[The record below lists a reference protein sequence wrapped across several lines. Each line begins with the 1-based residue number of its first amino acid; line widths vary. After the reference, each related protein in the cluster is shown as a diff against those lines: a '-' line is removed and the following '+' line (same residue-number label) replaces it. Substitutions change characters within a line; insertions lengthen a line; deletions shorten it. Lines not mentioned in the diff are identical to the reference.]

1 MRHIVKDA
9 PQLVAKARPIHRVR
23 RRRSRPANPLV
34 DPLACIKRP
43 LRSLNGPA
51 PGYPILEF
59 EPIDV
64 REIRAQF
71 HATQQMFAQMLGINL
86 QTLRNWEQ
94 GRRSPQGPAR
104 ALLRLAASSP
114 EEVARVL
121 LRGRRRWWD

>member
-1 MRHIVKDA
+1 M
-9 PQLVAKARPIHRVR
+9 
-23 RRRSRPANPLV
+23 NPLE
-34 DPLACIKRP
+34 DPLLGIKRP

-64 REIRAQF
+64 RDIRAQF
-71 HATQQMFAQMLGINL
+71 HATQRVFAAMLGINIE
-86 QTLRNWEQ
+86 TLRNWEQ

-104 ALLRLAASSP
+104 ALLRIAASSP

-121 LRGRRRWWD
+121 LRGRRWWWD